1 MRHALGAGRGR
12 LVRQFLTEALLL
24 SVMSGAL
31 GVLGAV
37 AGVDALLALAPAS
50 LPRLEDV
57 PLVEA
62 VLAQREAGVDRRR
75 MDGRRRREAR
85 RPPLDVGTGEER
97 MVGVPFEETP
107 PERIE
112 VDEGDPRVL
121 GELRLD
127 QPGQLVEAAAQ
138 SSCSTG

>member
-1 MRHALGAGRGR
+1 
-12 LVRQFLTEALLL
+12 
-24 SVMSGAL
+24 
-31 GVLGAV
+31 
-37 AGVDALLALAPAS
+37 
-50 LPRLEDV
+50 
-57 PLVEA
+57 
-62 VLAQREAGVDRRR
+62 
-75 MDGRRRREAR
+75 
-85 RPPLDVGTGEER
+85 